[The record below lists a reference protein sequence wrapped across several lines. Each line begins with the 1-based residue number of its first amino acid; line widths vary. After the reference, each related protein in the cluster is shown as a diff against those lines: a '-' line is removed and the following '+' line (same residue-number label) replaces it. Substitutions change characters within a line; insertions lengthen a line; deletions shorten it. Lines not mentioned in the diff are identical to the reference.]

1 MKFTR
6 LRQLALATFAFCGLT
21 LGGQLTAIASES
33 VPSEVTMVLHKM
45 ENESGGKIKNTGDE
59 ITNLGDKLVP
69 YDADKLGN
77 VTYSIYDVTNYFKGK
92 DDIKGQVNNKEFVK
106 QRNALIKDI
115 VGGKTDPKELIQAQ
129 EDFVEKENLKLVATQ
144 ELSGKSGRLEF
155 DQKLTNS
162 GFYLIMETAAPTDYL
177 TGLSAPMIIGLP
189 LTDKDTIHLYPKNIV
204 ADNVDPTIHKVGIN
218 PENPTGKDYVALENV
233 SFELKRDD
241 GELLGNNELTQI
253 LTTGENGKVEFGGLK
268 AGVWYV
274 LTESSVADYPWY
286 HQTEIK
292 DHKVS
297 LKFKV
302 DKSGRITDH
311 EASPNEKYFKVEK
324 DQIGILN
331 YLILGN
337 ASFLKLDGKTGK
349 SLAGAKF
356 KVQSIDDKGE
366 MTWAVLDGNE
376 FVKWTDSKSEGTE
389 LVSDEDGTFAITGVP
404 YVYDQKVRNIQQY
417 NLVETQAPTGYAL
430 LKEATKFEF
439 TEKGI
444 TEIKPQ
450 EITNERYALPI
461 TGGMGIWL
469 FLLIGAILMGG
480 AGFLYYRHRKM
491 A

>member
-21 LGGQLTAIASES
+21 LGGQLTATASES
-33 VPSEVTMVLHKM
+33 IPSEVTMVLHKM
-45 ENESGGKIKNTGDE
+45 ENESDAKIKNTGDE
-59 ITNLGDKLVP
+59 ITNLGDKVVP
-69 YDADKLGN
+69 YDADKFGN
-77 VTYSIYDVTNYFKGK
+77 VTYSIYDVTDYFKGK
-92 DDIKGQVNNKEFVK
+92 DGIEGQVNNKEFVR
-106 QRNALIKDI
+106 QRNAMIKDI

-129 EDFVEKENLKLVATQ
+129 EDFVEKEKLKLVTTQ

-155 DQKLTNS
+155 DKKLTNS
-162 GFYLIMETAAPTDYL
+162 GFYLIMETAAPTKYL

-189 LTDKDTIHLYPKNIV
+189 LTDKDTIHLYPKNVV
-204 ADNVDPTIHKVGIN
+204 ADNVDPTIHKVGID
-218 PENPTGKDYVALENV
+218 PENPTSDVHVALENV

-241 GELLGNNELTQI
+241 GELLGNKELTQI

-274 LTESSVADYPWY
+274 LTESSIADYPWY

-302 DKSGRITDH
+302 DKSGKITDY
-311 EASPNEKYFKVEK
+311 EASPNKKYFKIEE

-337 ASFLKLDGKTGK
+337 ASFVKLDGKTNK
-349 SLAGAKF
+349 TLAGAKF
-356 KVQSIDDKGE
+356 KVQGIDGE
-366 MTWAVLDGNE
+366 GQMTWAVLDGNQ
-376 FVKWTDSKSEGTE
+376 FVKWTDKKSEGTE

-430 LKEATKFEF
+430 LKQATKFEF
-439 TEKGI
+439 TEKEI

-450 EITNERYALPI
+450 IIENERYALPI

-480 AGFLYYRHRKM
+480 AGFMYYRHRKM

>member
-21 LGGQLTAIASES
+21 LGGQLTAIANES

-45 ENESGGKIKNTGDE
+45 ENKSDEKIKNTGDE

-69 YDADKLGN
+69 YDADRLGN
-77 VTYSIYDVTNYFKGK
+77 VTYSIYNVTNRFKGEEEQVK
-92 DDIKGQVNNKEFVK
+92 DTEFVE
-106 QRNALIKDI
+106 QRDALIDKI
-115 VGGKTDPKELIQAQ
+115 VGKLTDPDEIIKAQ
-129 EDFVEKENLKLVATQ
+129 KDFVEKEGLKPVATQ

-162 GFYLIMETAAPTDYL
+162 GFYLIMETDAPTKHL

-189 LTDKDTIHLYPKNIV
+189 LTNKDTIHLYPKNVV

-218 PENPTGKDYVALENV
+218 PENPTGEEYIPLNGV
-233 SFELKRDD
+233 SFELKRKDD
-241 GELLGNNELTQI
+241 GKLANGQTSQI
-253 LTTGENGKVEFGGLK
+253 LTTGNNGKIDFGGLEV
-268 AGVWYV
+268 GTWYV
-274 LTESSVADYPWY
+274 LTESSISKYPWY
-286 HQTEIK
+286 QQKEVK
-292 DHKVS
+292 NEKVS
-297 LKFKV
+297 LEFQV
-302 DKSGRITDH
+302 DKNGKIEDPIV
-311 EASPNEKYFKVEK
+311 SPGKESYFEIEESTIKVR
-324 DQIGILN
+324 N

-337 ASFLKLDGKTGK
+337 ASFVKLDSKTNK
-349 SLAGAKF
+349 TLAGAKF
-356 KVQSIDDKGE
+356 KVQGIDNNGQ
-366 MTWAVLDGNE
+366 MIWAILDDNK
-376 FVKWTDSKSEGTE
+376 FVKWTSNKSEGTE

-430 LKEATKFEF
+430 LKQATKFEF
-439 TEKGI
+439 TEDEI

-450 EITNERYALPI
+450 EIMNERYALPI